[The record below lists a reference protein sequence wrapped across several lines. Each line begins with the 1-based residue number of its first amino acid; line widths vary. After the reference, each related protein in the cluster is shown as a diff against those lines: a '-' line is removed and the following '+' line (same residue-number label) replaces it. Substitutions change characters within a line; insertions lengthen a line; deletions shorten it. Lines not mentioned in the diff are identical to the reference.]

1 MNKEKILHNK
11 IINLQINKKFLI
23 LVVCFIPL
31 HLNFCGGFFCAVCIS
46 KKTVI

>member
-23 LVVCFIPL
+23 LVVCFIP
-31 HLNFCGGFFCAVCIS
+31 HLNFFVGDFLCSVCIS